1 MNEVLQQFARNELK
15 AGLAKCTPAQQD
27 LFKRIYANGKLDLP
41 INTVVDRM
49 PEEKLDRAMDQV
61 ARTVQK
67 NEANPILEVK

>member
-1 MNEVLQQFARNELK
+1 MNDTLQQFARNELK

-61 ARTVQK
+61 GRTILK
-67 NEANPILEVK
+67 NLANQTLPTT